1 MSSVERAECY
11 SQSRGA
17 VDILDG
23 TAQRRPFQ
31 FVVIWIGDAQS
42 TYLLVQSVC
51 QLRSTWLLEFKI
63 DRCVVRQQDP
73 FSEWRPAHVCSRQL
87 SFSALSAP
95 GLPR

>member
-31 FVVIWIGDAQS
+31 FVVICIGDAQS
-42 TYLLVQSVC
+42 TYLLVHSECSFEYMVFRVQSGNRTLSRTGDLHMCVC
-51 QLRSTWLLEFKI
+51 EMLKMPPVAS
-63 DRCVVRQQDP
+63 
-73 FSEWRPAHVCSRQL
+73 
-87 SFSALSAP
+87 
-95 GLPR
+95 G